1 MEPIDARTVFAGMKT
16 QFDPH
21 AAKGVNAK
29 IVYEL
34 SGSDATMW
42 TLSVQDGVLDVR
54 EGKDEGRV
62 QAVVRMSSDDF
73 VKVALGKANPMTL
86 FMTGK
91 LKIDGDPFMAQKFQS
106 FFKKP
111 DHV

>member
-1 MEPIDARTVFAGMKT
+1 METIDARTIFAGMKT
-16 QFDPH
+16 QFDPS

-34 SGSDATMW
+34 SGHDASSW
-42 TLSVQDGVLDVR
+42 TLSVQDGALDVC
-54 EGKDEGRV
+54 EGRDDGRV
-62 QAVVRMSSDDF
+62 QAIVRMSSDDF
-73 VKVALGKANPMTL
+73 VKVAMGKANPMTL

-91 LKIDGDPFMAQKFQS
+91 LKIEGDPFLAQKFQS

-111 DHV
+111 DNI